1 MTSHRKRKKEAAKAG
16 LAPAELELLDLM
28 SEMLERFRWLQIL
41 SHAQSYLLRQKLEVS
56 DEELDKVL
64 KASARSFDRD
74 AGFQRW
80 EQRFAAVKAQLLEG
94 RRGIRRENKRNTRAR
109 KRGEAGEG
117 GA

>member
-1 MTSHRKRKKEAAKAG
+1 MTSHRKRKKEAARAG
-16 LAPAELELLDLM
+16 VEPAELELLELM

-41 SHAQSYLLRQKLEVS
+41 AHAQSYLLRQKLEVS

-64 KASARSFDRD
+64 KASARSFDKD

-94 RRGIRRENKRNTRAR
+94 RRGIRRENKREARAR
-109 KRGEAGEG
+109 RRGGEG
-117 GA
+117 A